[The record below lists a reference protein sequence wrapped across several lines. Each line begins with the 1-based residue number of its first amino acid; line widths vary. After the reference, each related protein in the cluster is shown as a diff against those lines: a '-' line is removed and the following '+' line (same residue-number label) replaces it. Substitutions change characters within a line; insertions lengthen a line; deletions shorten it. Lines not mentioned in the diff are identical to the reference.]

1 MKWMIDTDFFRERI
15 TIRCFEPYLNKYDST
30 GSHRL
35 ITLQFLLSNSVNGH
49 AWQDADDLALRLGR
63 PLKQCERVWQL
74 CIEENVLRPVP
85 GGYSAIEW
93 MREKGY
99 FNDDWK
105 YRQPQRQN
113 PYQQHPQQA
122 QPKTDQTPFVPGQY
136 HTTTKNSF

>member
-1 MKWMIDTDFFRERI
+1 MKWMIDTDFFSERI
-15 TIRCFEPYLNKYDST
+15 ARRCSEPSAPRDCT
-30 GSHRL
+30 GERRILTL
-35 ITLQFLLSNSVNGH
+35 IIALTNSVNGH

-113 PYQQHPQQA
+113 PYQQRPQQA